1 VTVAQKTWL
10 AQKLTS
16 NVIQANELS
25 DLLEVK
31 RQFQLREML
40 EYQLNVNVLY
50 NWKRLMKQGQT
61 PQEEFGRPS
70 VIEKGI
76 LKDITNTMTRT
87 TKGHLCDTV
96 DGFKMT
102 LNRAAVE
109 TQKKRKGVEIRP
121 DVSSQMRY
129 AKRLKLKFTT
139 AAETSTTARLR
150 EEGGIR
156 NFIVEAAI
164 CEAYQKNLPPAVV
177 CNHDASQYG
186 MGKVDW
192 NLRSI
197 D

>member
-1 VTVAQKTWL
+1 
-10 AQKLTS
+10 
-16 NVIQANELS
+16 
-25 DLLEVK
+25 
-31 RQFQLREML
+31 
-40 EYQLNVNVLY
+40 
-50 NWKRLMKQGQT
+50 
-61 PQEEFGRPS
+61 
-70 VIEKGI
+70 
-76 LKDITNTMTRT
+76 
-87 TKGHLCDTV
+87 
-96 DGFKMT
+96 
-102 LNRAAVE
+102 
-109 TQKKRKGVEIRP
+109 
-121 DVSSQMRY
+121 MRY

-164 CEAYQKNLPPAVV
+164 CEGYQKNLPPADVV